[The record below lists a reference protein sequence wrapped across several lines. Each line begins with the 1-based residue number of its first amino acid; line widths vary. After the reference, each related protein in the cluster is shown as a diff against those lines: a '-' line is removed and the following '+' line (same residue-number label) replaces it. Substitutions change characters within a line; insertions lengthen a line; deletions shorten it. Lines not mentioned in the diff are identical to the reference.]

1 MASLSGHQDV
11 VQSLLGAGAD
21 VNTATSDVSN
31 DILYLWSDPNVRELR
46 IHIHVHT
53 IPSMKCVVHAAIHR
67 CTYMCVCIDEQL
79 DACTCKKYI
88 YLSLCTVLVMLFIN
102 TTLYMYM

>member
-1 MASLSGHQDV
+1 MASLNGHQDV

-53 IPSMKCVVHAAIHR
+53 IPSMKCVVHTAIHR

-79 DACTCKKYI
+79 DACTCKKY
-88 YLSLCTVLVMLFIN
+88 M
-102 TTLYMYM
+102 